1 MGILIKENSAPQ
13 VAAGTYLAICY
24 AIVDIGTQP
33 DTGFGE
39 KQKIIIMFEL
49 PTERATFDGVEKP
62 LAISSFYGKSLSKKA
77 NLRKDLVAWR
87 GREFTKEE
95 LEGFE
100 LKNILGK
107 ACQVSVVVTEHGK
120 SKVDGIVALMKG
132 TQVPGITN
140 PLVEYSIHDG
150 KNQIYKNL
158 PEWLRKLCDAC
169 IEWDTTRIEETPPT
183 SPSDSSPEDPD
194 IPF

>member
-1 MGILIKENSAPQ
+1 MSIIIKESGAPG
-13 VAAGTYLAICY
+13 VPAGTYLAVCY
-24 AIVDIGTQP
+24 SIIDLGTQP
-33 DTGFGE
+33 DSGYGE
-39 KQKIIIMFEL
+39 KQKLIVIFEL

-62 LAISSFYGKSLSKKA
+62 LSISRFYGKSLSKNA

-107 ACQVSVVVTEHGK
+107 ACQVSVIITENGK
-120 SKVDGIVALMKG
+120 SKIDSIVALMKG
-132 TQVPGITN
+132 TQVPGVTN

-150 KNQIYKNL
+150 KNRTYATL
-158 PEWLRKLCDAC
+158 PEWIRKMCDAC
-169 IEWDTTRIEETPPT
+169 IEWDASRTQEDPEIK
-183 SPSDSSPEDPD
+183 PSDPQPEDD